1 VGHPRNIGIG
11 VPDDASPGD
20 VSRVGG
26 RILVE
31 NSQAAEQ
38 NLLAGHP
45 FDRRV
50 LRRGCQQHLVQRR
63 RSFGHRRYVPGRRPD
78 RPRGISKSVKILP
91 LEAPRRRR
99 SRPGSATHRTLR
111 RSSDSSPILV
121 SAPSVEAQ
129 AMARVIPLSIV
140 ARNGHQA
147 EYLVR
152 SRAEQRGV
160 ALEHIDVSPL
170 GGAVW
175 LVSVSINE
183 QDAERVETARLDED
197 TGVFLSRGS
206 RH

>member
-1 VGHPRNIGIG
+1 
-11 VPDDASPGD
+11 
-20 VSRVGG
+20 
-26 RILVE
+26 
-31 NSQAAEQ
+31 
-38 NLLAGHP
+38 
-45 FDRRV
+45 
-50 LRRGCQQHLVQRR
+50 
-63 RSFGHRRYVPGRRPD
+63 
-78 RPRGISKSVKILP
+78 
-91 LEAPRRRR
+91 
-99 SRPGSATHRTLR
+99 
-111 RSSDSSPILV
+111 
-121 SAPSVEAQ
+121 
-129 AMARVIPLSIV
+129 MARVIPLSIV